1 MILYKYYWN
10 CLTGIY
16 KYMAKFNIKNL
27 KIERA
32 PKIGYTNS
40 TRTNVH
46 GIFTDKLERYQRA
59 LLLESP
65 IIKNRAIDD
74 SFIYAI
80 FGAYV
85 PEGRKVGTKL
95 YWDETTNNFVN
106 KEQLLINYNTVEWIC
121 AISGEPIRSRID
133 NFNLENFV
141 HPDYHDTLSAPM
153 VDSRILKSSVDFRK
167 HIKKLLLDQQKEF
180 LKHARK
186 NSKIDL

>member
-1 MILYKYYWN
+1 
-10 CLTGIY
+10 
-16 KYMAKFNIKNL
+16 MAKFNIKNL
-27 KIERA
+27 KLERA
-32 PKIGYTNS
+32 PRVGYT
-40 TRTNVH
+40 TCIRTNIH
-46 GIFTDKLERYQRA
+46 GIYTDTLERYQRT

-65 IIKNRAIDD
+65 IIRNRADD
-74 SFIYAI
+74 DCFIYAI

-95 YWDETTNNFVN
+95 YWDETTNDFVN

-121 AISGEPIRSRID
+121 AISGEPIRSSID

-141 HPDYHDTLSAPM
+141 HPDYHEVLSAPM
-153 VDSRILKSSVDFRK
+153 VDSRILKSSVEFRK
-167 HIKKLLLDQQKEF
+167 HIKKLLLNQQKEF